1 MTTNA
6 DIIRRAHRLMG
17 TVGAGQEPTGIDAA
31 DTMERLQSLILGL
44 PGLVLNARW
53 TEVATSSAYTAEEG
67 DQITVTSPGA
77 VTLPTTITPA
87 FADAR
92 PPLDFARVQIIGG
105 ANAGLWVWIATKGQ
119 WVQLDALA
127 ISDDFPFGAEDV
139 DGVAAMLAVEMAPEY
154 GEAATLQQRT
164 IAKAQAQNAAFRARL
179 KRSAP
184 TDHTRPLGD
193 DEYAVRGF
201 TDYA

>member
-17 TVGAGQEPTGIDAA
+17 TVGAGQEPTGVDAA

-67 DQITVTSPGA
+67 DRITVTSPGA

-184 TDHTRPLGD
+184 TDYTRPLGD